1 VDTARVLAAADGYT
15 TPVACVDLAVVDANV
30 ARMQETV
37 SAAGA
42 ALRPH
47 AKTHKSAT
55 IARRQL
61 AAGAC
66 GLTVA
71 TLNEAEYFAEHGSD
85 DLLLAHPP
93 VGTAK
98 LARLTALAER
108 VGRLAVAVDSVE
120 VAAGLPA
127 AVEVLWEVD
136 SGHHRLGTPPGAATV
151 EAVQRLLDAIGEQR
165 FRGLLTFPG
174 HVYRTAEPEERR
186 RIAAEEIGLL
196 LETAGL
202 LRARGVEVR
211 EYSVGSTPTAGF
223 AAEARGMTE
232 MRPGG
237 YVYNDANQVTLG
249 TCALDE
255 CALGVVAT
263 VISTPEPGRAVLDAG
278 TKALPVD
285 MLAPGLQGLGMVL
298 GHPHLRLDRMS
309 EEHGVLTSDR
319 PTGLRVGDRVVVLP
333 AHCCTTVV
341 LHEALL
347 FVAADGLACWDV
359 VGARGRWQAETA
371 SVEASGRR
379 A

>member
-1 VDTARVLAAADGYT
+1 MDCARILTASEDCT

-30 ARMQETV
+30 ARMRETAG
-37 SAAGA
+37 AAGA

-61 AAGAC
+61 AAGAR

-71 TLNEAEYFAEHGSD
+71 TLSEAEYFAEHGAG

-93 VGTAK
+93 VGAAK
-98 LARLTALAER
+98 LARLAALA
-108 VGRLAVAVDSVE
+108 GRLARLAVVVDSVE
-120 VAAGLPA
+120 VAARLPA
-127 AVEVLWEVD
+127 RVEVLWEVD
-136 SGHHRLGTPPGAATV
+136 SGHHRLGTPPGPATV
-151 EAVQRLLDAIGEQR
+151 EPVLKLLDVIEEQR

-174 HVYRTAEPEERR
+174 HVYRAAEPEERR

-196 LETAGL
+196 LETAEL
-202 LRARGVEVR
+202 LRVRGVEVR
-211 EYSVGSTPTAGF
+211 EFSVGSTPTAGF

-237 YVYNDANQVTLG
+237 YVYNDANQVALG
-249 TCALDE
+249 TCMRDD

-263 VISTPEPGRAVLDAG
+263 VVSTPERQRAVIDAG

-285 MLAPGLQGLGMVL
+285 TLAPGLQGLGMIL
-298 GHPHLRLDRMS
+298 GYPHLRLDRTS
-309 EEHGVLTSDR
+309 EEHGVLTSDG
-319 PTGLRVGDRVVVLP
+319 PTGLRIGERVVVLP

-341 LHEALL
+341 LHQALL
-347 FVAADGLACWDV
+347 FVAADGSATWDV
-359 VGARGRWQAETA
+359 VGARGQWQAETA
-371 SVEASGRR
+371 
-379 A
+379 